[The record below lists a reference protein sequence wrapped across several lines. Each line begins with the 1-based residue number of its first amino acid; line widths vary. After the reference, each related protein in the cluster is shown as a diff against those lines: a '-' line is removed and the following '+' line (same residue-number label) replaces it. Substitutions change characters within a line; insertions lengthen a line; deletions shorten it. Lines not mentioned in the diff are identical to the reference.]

1 MGGHKIVNQNKL
13 HYLTLTVVGWLD
25 IFTRKEYKDIIINS
39 LKYCQTEK
47 GLIIFAYVVMSNHL
61 HLIVRTDNENGLSGI
76 LRDFKGYTSKSII
89 KSIEDSQYESRKG
102 WMLRLFK
109 YYAKYNSNNTTY
121 QFWQQKN
128 HPVELQSPKWIQQKL
143 NYIHLNPVRSGIVS
157 EPEHYIYCS
166 ASNYVNNTGILEVEI
181 LDLGLNIGYVHL
193 G

>member
-76 LRDFKGYTSKSII
+76 LRDFKGYTSRSII

-121 QFWQQKN
+121 QLLATKESSRRTSITQMDTAKVKL
-128 HPVELQSPKWIQQKL
+128 HPFKPSTI
-143 NYIHLNPVRSGIVS
+143 
-157 EPEHYIYCS
+157 
-166 ASNYVNNTGILEVEI
+166 
-181 LDLGLNIGYVHL
+181 
-193 G
+193 